1 MNSMV
6 PRKHVPPPAWR
17 WAGFIDETGRVD
29 PTKWVVRGRPTLRQ
43 PAESNLAVLQNRDV
57 YAVLISR
64 LFDLPGEH
72 GAFPR
77 AFAQGGE
84 WHALLDGTD
93 DGARAREVRAVF
105 AVQCSA
111 LPRCTRQTLWQ
122 VHTCGLPVGERNG
135 GDGFCPVVAASGWP
149 AVRETHAQIAM
160 HSPTAE
166 LVWRHVFRAWELH
179 FSVTFAPGRERE
191 RAALLGLVPQP
202 MGALRD
208 AWQLL
213 RGVTLH
219 AIVAHRH
226 ATSLQLQSGG
236 EHDRDPQP
244 YHRLHAASSVYEAVR
259 LAFQAAITGEHGRFK
274 LLERQMRRAG
284 LPASSCFGPHGPM
297 ATFTHTWIATR
308 VAVAEGDDSPLKARQ
323 LLMPD
328 LPPCVMDAA
337 RALMRFNPSAKRRM
351 ARSPSLAPPL
361 VLPASC
367 LHVYVGERTETAS
380 AFSVV
385 AVTGGDGERDLHA
398 THVFDTARLLPPA
411 RGGEDAR
418 ISAVLE
424 GVCAA
429 LEWVAQRR
437 RPAVLRMPLDAPPLR
452 APVMTDPLERAVA
465 LVTSLWDPRTSYRA
479 QRERIHTLWAAAET
493 ACAGRLWLAGYDCG
507 ARYPWGERC
516 AALAG
521 RTLAPPPADR
531 QPETSCPICTED
543 YPSHLPT
550 SDEQSQAP
558 PGRFG
563 CASGNYSLRHA
574 VCRRCDAALQ
584 RRFISCPL
592 CRGDRVVFLRD

>member
-1 MNSMV
+1 
-6 PRKHVPPPAWR
+6 
-17 WAGFIDETGRVD
+17 
-29 PTKWVVRGRPTLRQ
+29 
-43 PAESNLAVLQNRDV
+43 
-57 YAVLISR
+57 
-64 LFDLPGEH
+64 
-72 GAFPR
+72 
-77 AFAQGGE
+77 
-84 WHALLDGTD
+84 
-93 DGARAREVRAVF
+93 
-105 AVQCSA
+105 
-111 LPRCTRQTLWQ
+111 
-122 VHTCGLPVGERNG
+122 
-135 GDGFCPVVAASGWP
+135 
-149 AVRETHAQIAM
+149 M

-166 LVWRHVFRAWELH
+166 LVWRHVFRAWEVH
-179 FSVTFAPGRERE
+179 FGVTFAPGRERE

-202 MGALRD
+202 MGALSD

-337 RALMRFNPSAKRRM
+337 RALMRFNPSARRRM

-543 YPSHLPT
+543 YSSHLPT

-574 VCRRCDAALQ
+574 VCRRCDATLQ